1 MPSYKKKTDFF
12 QTEAGL
18 EVVEVLRKMA
28 EDEKYNTE
36 SGYSANSETYPDN
49 LIPFVDKHVEYLRNH
64 PSMDPQQ
71 YLSNLRLM
79 TLIR

>member
-18 EVVEVLRKMA
+18 EVVQVLRNMA
-28 EDEKYNTE
+28 EDVKYNTE

-49 LIPFVDKHVEYLRNH
+49 LIPFVDKHMDYLRSH